1 MHQGF
6 IIGIV
11 DTELRLRRISWRGLG
26 LVLNAIEIVLEL
38 MAQLLTIVSFVI
50 QSLLLSPYIIF

>member
-6 IIGIV
+6 IVGIV
-11 DTELRLRRISWRGLG
+11 DAELRLRRISWRGLG

-38 MAQLLTIVSFVI
+38 MAQLLTIVSFII
-50 QSLLLSPYIIF
+50 QSLLLPPHIIF